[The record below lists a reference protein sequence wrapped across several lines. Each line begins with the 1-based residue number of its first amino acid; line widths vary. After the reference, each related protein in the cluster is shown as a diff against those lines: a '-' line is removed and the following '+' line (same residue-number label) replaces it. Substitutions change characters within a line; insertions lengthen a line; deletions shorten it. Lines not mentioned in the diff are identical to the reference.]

1 MNKYTHSKQPSSQ
14 KAKARRDGS
23 VFKSKV
29 QRAMD
34 RMKIANH
41 KTVERMFGA
50 FTPLFGGSL
59 GATYLGNQ
67 GLVAK
72 VNRAPAVV

>member
-14 KAKARRDGS
+14 KAKVRRDGS
-23 VFKSKV
+23 TFKSKV
-29 QRAMD
+29 QRAQD
-34 RMKIANH
+34 RMKIVNH

-50 FTPLFGGSL
+50 LTPLFGGSL
-59 GATYLGNQ
+59 EATYLGNQ

-72 VNRAPAVV
+72 VNRAASVV

>member
-1 MNKYTHSKQPSSQ
+1 MNKYTHSKQPTSQ
-14 KAKARRDGS
+14 KAKVRRDGS
-23 VFKSKV
+23 VFRSRA
-29 QRAMD
+29 QRAQD
-34 RMKIANH
+34 RMKIVNH

-59 GATYLGNQ
+59 GTTYLGNL

-72 VNRAPAVV
+72 VNRAESVI